1 MLNPIFASLFSI
13 LVISLISI
21 VGVFLLFL
29 KNRDLKVTSFI
40 LVSFASGALF
50 GDAFIHLIPESFAKF
65 SSTTT
70 VSALILLGIILFFIL
85 EKFICWRH
93 CHLPEEK
100 AHHHPLVLMNI
111 FGDGLHNFIDGAVIA
126 SSFMVSPPLGIAT
139 AVAVLAHEIPQEIGD
154 FGILL
159 YGGLEKRKA
168 FLLNLASGATSIFG
182 ALLVFAIGDA
192 KLTLILLPLAAGGF
206 LYIAGSDLVPELKH
220 HTGAQASFLQLIAML
235 LGIAIMFGLKF
246 VG

>member
-1 MLNPIFASLFSI
+1 MVNPIVASLFSI
-13 LVISLISI
+13 LLISFISI

-29 KNRDLKVTSFI
+29 KTRDLKTISFV

-50 GDAFIHLIPESFAKF
+50 GDAFIHLIPESFA
-65 SSTTT
+65 TTSPQNT
-70 VSALILLGIILFFIL
+70 SLLILLGIMLFFVL

-126 SSFMVSPPLGIAT
+126 TSFLISFPLGVAT
-139 AVAVLAHEIPQEIGD
+139 SLAVLAHEIPQEIGD
-154 FGILL
+154 FGVLL
-159 YGGLEKRKA
+159 YSGLEKRKA
-168 FLLNLASGATSIFG
+168 LLLNLLSGATSVFG

-192 KLTLILLPLAAGGF
+192 KVTLMLLPIAAGGF

-220 HTGAQASFLQLIAML
+220 HTGIKASLMQLIAML
-235 LGIAIMFGLKF
+235 FGIAIMFGLKQF
-246 VG
+246 G